1 MKNRCRKNDKR
12 RIKMKA
18 FILILGLLVTV
29 VPNYI
34 QAFTE
39 KPASPRPNILLIIVD
54 DLGYG
59 EFGCQG
65 KPHIPTPNIDAIAKN
80 GIRFTSGY
88 VSAPNCSPSRA
99 GCGSKFCFLPV

>member
-1 MKNRCRKNDKR
+1 MKNRCVENDKR

-18 FILILGLLVTV
+18 FILILLVTV

-59 EFGCQG
+59 ELGCQG
-65 KPHIPTPNIDAIAKN
+65 NPQIPTPNIDAIAKN
-80 GIRFTSGY
+80 GIRFYIGL
-88 VSAPNCSPSRA
+88 C
-99 GCGSKFCFLPV
+99 